1 MAKPKETKRLQRDA
15 LIKLLEEEQDQ
26 KLEDLIEVVKEK
38 HENGGLIKD
47 LSHYKKTQIC
57 IQALTEEEL
66 DG

>member
-47 LSHYKKTQIC
+47 LSHYKKT
-57 IQALTEEEL
+57 
-66 DG
+66 